1 MRSDSNTYQKVAE
14 HCSSFDPKKDS
25 DTFKSL
31 YSDSENSEISC
42 TNCKHFDKDAFCK
55 LDLYDQI
62 VVNHKFQ

>member
-1 MRSDSNTYQKVAE
+1 MRSDSKTYEKVAE

-31 YSDSENSEISC
+31 YSDDVEISC
-42 TNCKHFDKDAFCK
+42 TNCKHFSKDAYCK

-62 VVNHKFQ
+62 VENEHLQ